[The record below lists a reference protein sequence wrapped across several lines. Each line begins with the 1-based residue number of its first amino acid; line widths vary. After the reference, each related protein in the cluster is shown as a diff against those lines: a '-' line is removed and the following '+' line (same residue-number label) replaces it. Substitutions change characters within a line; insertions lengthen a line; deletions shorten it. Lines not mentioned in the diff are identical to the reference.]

1 MEKIFEKE
9 VQEYLRAS
17 GVSEKEINKI
27 KFTKLKEFAV
37 KRLQNIANLIEND
50 KFEEISQFTAYS
62 PSGDGMG
69 WDNNYID
76 FSEIGGYSS
85 LDILELTSE
94 LEQLKAQL

>member
-27 KFTKLKEFAV
+27 KFTKIKEFAIN
-37 KRLQNIANLIEND
+37 RLKTIVNLLEND
-50 KFEEISQFTAYS
+50 KFNEISQFTAYS

>member
-9 VQEYLRAS
+9 VQEYLRTS

-50 KFEEISQFTAYS
+50 KFEEIPKFTAFS
-62 PSGDGMG
+62 PAGDGMG
-69 WDNNYID
+69 CDNNYID
-76 FSEIGGYSS
+76 FSEIAGYAS
-85 LDILELTSE
+85 LDILELSNE
-94 LEQLKAQL
+94 LQNLKAQL